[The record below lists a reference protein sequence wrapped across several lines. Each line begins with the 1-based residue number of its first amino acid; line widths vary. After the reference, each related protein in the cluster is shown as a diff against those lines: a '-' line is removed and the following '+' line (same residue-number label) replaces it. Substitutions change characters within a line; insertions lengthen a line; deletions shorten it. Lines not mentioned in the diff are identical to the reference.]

1 MSNSMI
7 GEKTD
12 CSEWDK
18 LRQPLFFI
26 SSQIVYYEL
35 SQRLSII
42 KRRETK
48 LSEERVTSEGHI

>member
-1 MSNSMI
+1 MI